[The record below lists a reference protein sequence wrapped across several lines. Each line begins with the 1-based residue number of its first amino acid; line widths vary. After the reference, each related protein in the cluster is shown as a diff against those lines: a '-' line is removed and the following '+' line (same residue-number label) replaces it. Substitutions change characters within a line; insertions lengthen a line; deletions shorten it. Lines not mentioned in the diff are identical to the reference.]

1 MEAASN
7 DQAASLRLTRAE
19 DGHWYLDV
27 RRATSAAFR
36 SDSRHASIDEALERV
51 KALAGH
57 DLQRKS
63 AGRAG

>member
-1 MEAASN
+1 MQIEHDAP
-7 DQAASLRLTRAE
+7 AASLRLTRAE

-51 KALAGH
+51 KEVAGR